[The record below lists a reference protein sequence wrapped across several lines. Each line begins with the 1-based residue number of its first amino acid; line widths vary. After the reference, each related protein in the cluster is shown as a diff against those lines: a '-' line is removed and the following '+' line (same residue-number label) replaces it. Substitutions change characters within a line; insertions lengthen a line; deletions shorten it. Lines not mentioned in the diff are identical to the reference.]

1 MNKIKSEKG
10 FDLIVTLILVLF
22 SLVTLI
28 PLWYIFVNSISD
40 PEMVYQGKVFLLP
53 KNVTLEAYE
62 RVLMDDEIVK
72 GYANTI
78 FYTILG
84 TVLSLF
90 LTFTAAY
97 PLSRKDIA
105 GRNFLT
111 LLYTITM
118 FVSGGLIPTY
128 LVVENLH
135 MTNTIWGFII
145 PGCLS
150 VWNVIVV
157 KTYMQS
163 TIPIE
168 IQDAA
173 MIDGCSDIKLFLR
186 IILPLCKPIIAVMV
200 LFYAVG
206 YWNSYFNALIYITDE
221 GLYPLQM
228 VLRKILIS
236 SDMTNMMGSSVG
248 GAMESIAQQSM
259 LSESLKYATIVLSS
273 APILFLYPFAQKYF
287 EKGVMIGSV
296 KG

>member
-1 MNKIKSEKG
+1 MKKIKSEKG
-10 FDLIVTLILVLF
+10 FDCIVTIVLILF
-22 SLVTLI
+22 SLVTVV
-28 PLWYIFVNSISD
+28 PLLYILVNSISS
-40 PEMVYQGKVFLLP
+40 PELVYFGEVFLIP
-53 KNVTLEAYE
+53 KEVTLEAYE
-62 RVLMDDEIVK
+62 RVLMDDEIIK
-72 GYANTI
+72 GYVNTI
-78 FYTILG
+78 LYTLLG
-84 TVLSLF
+84 TVLSLI

-105 GRNFLT
+105 GKNFLT

-118 FVSGGLIPTY
+118 FVNGGLIPTY
-128 LVVENLH
+128 LVVEKLH

-150 VWNVIVV
+150 VWNIIVV

-163 TIPIE
+163 TIPLE
-168 IQDAA
+168 IQEAA
-173 MIDGCSDIKLFLR
+173 MIDGSSDMKLFLR
-186 IILPLCKPIIAVMV
+186 IILPLCKPIVAVMV

-221 GLYPLQM
+221 ALYPLQM

-236 SDMTNMMGSSVG
+236 SDMSNMMSGVG

-259 LSESLKYATIVLSS
+259 LSESLKYATIVLAS

>member
-1 MNKIKSEKG
+1 MKKIKTEKG
-10 FDLIVTLILVLF
+10 FDFIVTIILTLF
-22 SLVTLI
+22 SFITLV
-28 PLWYIFVNSISD
+28 PLLYIVVNSISN
-40 PEMVYQGKVFLLP
+40 PELVYQGEIFLIP
-53 KNVTLEAYE
+53 KGITWEAYE
-62 RVLMDDEIVK
+62 RVFMDDEIIR

-78 FYTILG
+78 FYTLLG
-84 TVLSLF
+84 TVLSMV

-97 PLSRKDIA
+97 PLSLKDLV
-105 GRNFLT
+105 GSRFLT
-111 LLYTITM
+111 LLFTITM
-118 FVSGGLIPTY
+118 FVNGGLIPTY
-128 LVVENLH
+128 LVVEKLH

-163 TIPIE
+163 TIPLE
-168 IQDAA
+168 IQEAA
-173 MIDGCSDIKLFLR
+173 MIDGSSDMKLFLR
-186 IILPLCKPIIAVMV
+186 IIIPLCKPIIAVMV

-221 GLYPLQM
+221 SLYPLQM

-236 SDMTNMMGSSVG
+236 ADMSNMMSSAG

-259 LSESLKYATIVLSS
+259 LSESLKYATIVLAS